1 MICSSQN
8 VDLYLNMV
16 VMKDVLSFSV
26 ITFPVGL
33 QWPPRLKLRK
43 FWKPLSYIVTSV
55 DYVTFIVGVPT

>member
-33 QWPPRLKLRK
+33 QRLPRLKLRK
-43 FWKPLSYIVTSV
+43 FWKLISYIATSV
-55 DYVTFIVGVPT
+55 DYVTFIVDVPT

>member
-43 FWKPLSYIVTSV
+43 FWKLISYIATSV
-55 DYVTFIVGVPT
+55 DYVTFIVDVPT